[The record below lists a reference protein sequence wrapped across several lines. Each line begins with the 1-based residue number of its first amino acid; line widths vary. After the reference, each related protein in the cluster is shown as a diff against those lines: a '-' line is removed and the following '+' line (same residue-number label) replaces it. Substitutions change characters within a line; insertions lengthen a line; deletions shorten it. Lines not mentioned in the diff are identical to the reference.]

1 MHFLKR
7 NTHKFNL
14 FKNVNILKP
23 PDQVSVEN
31 CILICNYFNQ
41 FVLKS
46 FKNWFT
52 VATTSHTRNT
62 RWSNSGCHK
71 IPSHKM
77 KIYGRHSVNISANY
91 T

>member
-7 NTHKFNL
+7 NTHKSNL

-62 RWSNSGCHK
+62 RWSNSSCHK